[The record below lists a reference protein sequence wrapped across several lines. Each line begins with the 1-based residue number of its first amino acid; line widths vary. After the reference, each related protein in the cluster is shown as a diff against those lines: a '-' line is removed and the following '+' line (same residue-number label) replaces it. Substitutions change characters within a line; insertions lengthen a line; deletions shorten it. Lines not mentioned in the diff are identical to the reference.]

1 MINNYTPV
9 PIKTTHSNTLNALP
23 ILNNLLIF
31 VTNQD
36 LDESTD
42 SNYEPV
48 EHEEEDS
55 NFSEEEQKVTQ

>member
-1 MINNYTPV
+1 MLSISP
-9 PIKTTHSNTLNALP
+9 
-23 ILNNLLIF
+23 IF